1 MDEEI
6 ELAPEAGLEVVQPE
20 DGQDLAQPDAA
31 EVAPEDEKTRTQKR
45 RERERAARE
54 RAIQTTQEAQRAAAE
69 AQAKLDRI
77 RNAGASDTQPTA
89 DEYPDPIEHAA
100 ALAVWKQTRRGIDRE
115 AGEAETAARVA
126 QQRAAEAEQA
136 ADTELGK
143 IWAEHVT
150 DARTRY
156 ADFAAVVERPDLPIG
171 TELAKEIL
179 QSEAP
184 ADLAYEIAKNPDLL
198 ARLNSMNAVQM
209 AREIGRIEAKL
220 SAPRPRTATNA
231 PEPITPVRGGAS
243 AFKDPAKMT
252 AEEYAAWRSSGG
264 TFTL

>member
-6 ELAPEAGLEVVQPE
+6 ELAPEAGLEVVQPDE
-20 DGQDLAQPDAA
+20 GQEATTDAA

-54 RAIQTTQEAQRAAAE
+54 RAFAETQAARNAE
-69 AQAKLDRI
+69 AEATARLDRI
-77 RNAGASDTQPTA
+77 RNAGTSETQPTA

-100 ALAVWKQTRRGIDRE
+100 ALAVWKQSRRMIDRE
-115 AGEAETAARVA
+115 ATAAEAEVTTA
-126 QQRAAEAEQA
+126 RAKAAAAEQA
-136 ADTELGK
+136 ADAELGK

-171 TELAKEIL
+171 PALAKEIL

-198 ARLNSMNAVQM
+198 ARLNTLNAVQM

-243 AFKDPAKMT
+243 ASKDPAKMT
-252 AEEYAAWRSSGG
+252 AAEYAAWRSAGG